1 MYEKDLKRFEMSEL
15 FDIIIEDLKDI
26 EQIDIEIIY
35 KKWKNNS

>member
-35 KKWKNNS
+35 KK